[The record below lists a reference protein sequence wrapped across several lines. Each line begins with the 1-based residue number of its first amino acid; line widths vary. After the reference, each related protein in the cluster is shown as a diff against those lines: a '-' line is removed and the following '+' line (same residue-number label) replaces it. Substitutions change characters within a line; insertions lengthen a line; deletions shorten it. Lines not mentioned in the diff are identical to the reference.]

1 MTKISKKSA
10 YPIKSPVKGDYFVG
24 TDSESFGKTVNF
36 GFEDAVNLINTFNGT
51 HIIDYRFRTDINI
64 DLTVLTDGFF
74 LSKDNVTTVD
84 SVTKFYVNK
93 NNIHE
98 TDLSELFDF
107 IKDNNEYFYFKLQ
120 KHDSLTSLA
129 YFNITSVEDN
139 ISHFIFNV
147 SLSRRSQNMTNL
159 VDYQMYFLGFE
170 EKSTIS
176 KTSELINDGED
187 GLSPF
192 ITLADI
198 PESGPSPWEIITANL
213 TGELNKNYL
222 TNNATKIIITLPE
235 NNDNKII
242 RVASLLGGWKILVP
256 SGWEISI
263 SDEVI
268 TQYIESTQDSDS
280 IELLSLGNN
289 KYRAINLIGN
299 ISFSN

>member
-159 VDYQMYFLGFE
+159 VDYKMYFLGFE

-176 KTSELINDGED
+176 KTSELINDGD
-187 GLSPF
+187 GASPF
-192 ITLADI
+192 IT
-198 PESGPSPWEIITANL
+198 EEI
-213 TGELNKNYL
+213 LNTTIDSNKDKNYYHDQAIPSDTWAIVHNL
-222 TNNATKIIITLPE
+222 GKKPSVTVIDTAGTEVEGEVKHISLNEVKIMFSAAFSGNATL
-235 NNDNKII
+235 N
-242 RVASLLGGWKILVP
+242 
-256 SGWEISI
+256 
-263 SDEVI
+263 
-268 TQYIESTQDSDS
+268 
-280 IELLSLGNN
+280 
-289 KYRAINLIGN
+289 
-299 ISFSN
+299 